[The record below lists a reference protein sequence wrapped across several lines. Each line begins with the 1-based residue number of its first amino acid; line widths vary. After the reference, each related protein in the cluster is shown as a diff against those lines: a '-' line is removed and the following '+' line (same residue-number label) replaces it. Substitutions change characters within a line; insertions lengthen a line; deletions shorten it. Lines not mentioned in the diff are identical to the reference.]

1 MRRGDVW
8 WADLPAP
15 IGRRP
20 VLLLSRDQ
28 VYLVRE
34 LVMVAP
40 ITTRIRGIPSEVA
53 LGPEQGLPKRCAA
66 NLDTIRTI
74 SKRKL
79 TERITSLGPE
89 KLAEVERALKFAFA
103 LTG

>member
-89 KLAEVERALKFAFA
+89 KLAEVERTLKFAFA